1 MKAFWD
7 ERYSHSEYAY
17 GEQPNEFLKAQ
28 LENFPVG
35 AILFPAEGE
44 GRNSVFAARS
54 GWQASAFDQSAEGQ
68 KKAIQ
73 LAEKNGVTIDY
84 IVNSFQDLPYLP
96 GQFDAVGLFYA
107 HFPAENRQA
116 FHRQLADFLRPGG
129 VIILEGFSKKNLEYL
144 ARNSAVGGPREIQ
157 MLFSTDE
164 IRADFAG
171 FEILQL
177 AEEEVELNEGLYHK
191 GTGSVVRFVGR
202 K

>member
-28 LENFPVG
+28 LENFPEG

-44 GRNSVFAARS
+44 GRNSVYAARS
-54 GWQASAFDQSAEGQ
+54 GWQASAFDQSVEGQ

>member
-1 MKAFWD
+1 M
-7 ERYSHSEYAY
+7 
-17 GEQPNEFLKAQ
+17 
-28 LENFPVG
+28 V
-35 AILFPAEGE
+35 
-44 GRNSVFAARS
+44 
-54 GWQASAFDQSAEGQ
+54 
-68 KKAIQ
+68 
-73 LAEKNGVTIDY
+73 
-84 IVNSFQDLPYLP
+84 
-96 GQFDAVGLFYA
+96 
-107 HFPAENRQA
+107 
-116 FHRQLADFLRPGG
+116 
-129 VIILEGFSKKNLEYL
+129 ILEGFSKKNLEYL